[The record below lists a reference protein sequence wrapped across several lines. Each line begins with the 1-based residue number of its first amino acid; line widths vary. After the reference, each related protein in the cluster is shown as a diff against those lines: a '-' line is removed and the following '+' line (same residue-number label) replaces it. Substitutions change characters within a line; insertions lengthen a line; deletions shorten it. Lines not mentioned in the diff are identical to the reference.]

1 MAVKNSADP
10 EKDIRKQN
18 GIICSPH
25 YKAKNNEPKKK
36 KKKSNCNFRIALP
49 KDMMESRL

>member
-36 KKKSNCNFRIALP
+36 KKRVTVTFGLHYLKI
-49 KDMMESRL
+49 